1 VSCASEAQSPLID
14 TTRRQYYPRIVLEE
28 NIDFDSLL
36 ILLNNGLATRCSDT
50 YDEWR
55 KQRDHDEAQFSREES
70 DATSR
75 TRMEAMAIYQRLEAG
90 LAEWLAE
97 QTVGVYP

>member
-1 VSCASEAQSPLID
+1 MSCAPEAQSPLID
-14 TTRRQYYPRIVLEE
+14 KARRQYHPQIVLEE

-36 ILLNNGLATRCSDT
+36 ILLKNGLSKRCGGV
-50 YDEWR
+50 YEGWLQ
-55 KQRDHDEAQFSREES
+55 QRDHDEAQSSQEEK

-75 TRMEAMAIYQRLEAG
+75 IHEEVVTIYQRLKAG